1 MAIRI
6 ILIGLIVLAA
16 AGLSLVGMQTL
27 LPRQTVSAVAP
38 EAVPAQPPPPLM
50 VRTLVAA
57 RPIPAGSLL
66 RGEDLG
72 VREVPTGE
80 AGEGVLRDTPETRA
94 ELAGA
99 LVRRYLEAGERI
111 AMGDVLRPRDRGFL
125 AAVLRPS
132 MRAITVGVDA
142 VTGAAGLI
150 WPGDRVDLLLTQS
163 LDERVAQLSR
173 RVVGET
179 VLRDVRVIA
188 VDQQLTQGAAG
199 ANASPEGKI
208 ARTVTLEVTPEQAER
223 VAVAGQLGR
232 LSLTIRAMAADQE
245 APTEAE
251 PARRSVFG
259 GDVSPAL
266 SQTDPVERPVGAR
279 MRIIQGD
286 ERQEVIFQ

>member
-16 AGLSLVGMQTL
+16 AGLSLVGMQAL
-27 LPRQTVSAVAP
+27 L
-38 EAVPAQPPPPLM
+38 PAQPVRAVVSDPVPSQPPPLL

-57 RPIPAGSLL
+57 RPIPAGTLL
-66 RGEDLG
+66 RAEDLG

-80 AGEGVLRDTPETRA
+80 AGAGVLRDTPDVRA

-99 LVRRYLEAGERI
+99 LVRRYLETGERI
-111 AMGDVLRPRDRGFL
+111 ATEDVLRPRDRGFL
-125 AAVLRPS
+125 AAVLRPN

-142 VTGAAGLI
+142 VTGTAGLI

-163 LDERVAQLSR
+163 LDERVTQISR

-179 VLRDVRVIA
+179 VLNDVRVIA

-199 ANASPEGKI
+199 ANASPEGKV
-208 ARTVTLEVTPEQAER
+208 ARTVTLEVTPEEAER
-223 VAVAGQLGR
+223 VAVAAQLGR
-232 LSLTIRAMAADQE
+232 LSLTIRAMEGDA
-245 APTEAE
+245 TTAE
-251 PARRSVFG
+251 RARRSVFG

-266 SQTDPVERPVGAR
+266 SESDRSDRPVGAR
-279 MRIIQGD
+279 MRIIQGND
-286 ERQEVIFQ
+286 RQEIVFQ

>member
-16 AGLSLVGMQTL
+16 AGLSLVGMQTF
-27 LPRQTVSAVAP
+27 LPRQQVGAIAP
-38 EAVPAQPPPPLM
+38 EAAPAQPPPPLM

-66 RGEDLG
+66 RAEDLG

-80 AGEGVLRDTPETRA
+80 AGEGVLRDTAEVRA

-125 AAVLRPS
+125 AAVLRPN

-142 VTGAAGLI
+142 ITGAAGLI

-163 LDERVAQLSR
+163 LDESVAQLSR

-208 ARTVTLEVTPEQAER
+208 ARTVTLEVTPEEAER

-232 LSLTIRAMAADQE
+232 LSLTIRAMAADQPGT
-245 APTEAE
+245 APE
-251 PARRSVFG
+251 PERRSVFG

-266 SQTDPVERPVGAR
+266 SQTDAVERPVGAR

>member
-1 MAIRI
+1 MAVRI
-6 ILIGLIVLAA
+6 ILIALIVLAA
-16 AGLSLVGMQTL
+16 AGLSLLGMQAL
-27 LPRQTVSAVAP
+27 L
-38 EAVPAQPPPPLM
+38 PAQPVRTVVSEPVPNQAPPPLL

-66 RGEDLG
+66 RAEDLG

-80 AGEGVLRDTPETRA
+80 AGSGVLRDTPETRA

-99 LVRRYLEAGERI
+99 LVRRYLEPGERI
-111 AMGDVLRPRDRGFL
+111 AIEDVLRPRDRGFL
-125 AAVLRPS
+125 AAVLRPN

-142 VTGAAGLI
+142 VTGTAGLI

-163 LDERVAQLSR
+163 LDERVTQISR

-179 VLRDVRVIA
+179 VLNDVRVIA

-199 ANASPEGKI
+199 ANASPEGRV
-208 ARTVTLEVTPEQAER
+208 ARTVTLEVTPEEAER

-232 LSLTIRAMAADQE
+232 LSLTIRAMDGDSE
-245 APTEAE
+245 SVER
-251 PARRSVFG
+251 ARRSVFG

-266 SQTDPVERPVGAR
+266 SESDRIERPVGAR

-286 ERQEVIFQ
+286 DRQEVIFR

>member
-16 AGLSLVGMQTL
+16 AGLSLIGMQAL
-27 LPRQTVSAVAP
+27 L
-38 EAVPAQPPPPLM
+38 PAQPVRTVVSDPGPSQPPPLL

-66 RGEDLG
+66 RAEDLG
-72 VREVPTGE
+72 VREVPTSE

-111 AMGDVLRPRDRGFL
+111 AIADVLRPRDRGFL
-125 AAVLRPS
+125 AAVLRPN

-142 VTGAAGLI
+142 VTGTAGLI

-163 LDERVAQLSR
+163 LDERVTQLSR

-179 VLRDVRVIA
+179 VLNDVRVIA

-199 ANASPEGKI
+199 ANASPEGKV
-208 ARTVTLEVTPEQAER
+208 ARTVTLEVTPEEAER
-223 VAVAGQLGR
+223 VAVAVQLGR
-232 LSLTIRAMAADQE
+232 LSLTIRAMDGDAAS
-245 APTEAE
+245 AE
-251 PARRSVFG
+251 RARRSVFG

-266 SQTDPVERPVGAR
+266 SESDRIDRPVGAR

-286 ERQEVIFQ
+286 DRQEVVFQ

>member
-1 MAIRI
+1 MAVRI
-6 ILIGLIVLAA
+6 ILIALIVLAA
-16 AGLSLVGMQTL
+16 AGLSLLGMQAL
-27 LPRQTVSAVAP
+27 L
-38 EAVPAQPPPPLM
+38 PAQPARTVVSEPVPDQPPPLL

-66 RGEDLG
+66 RAEDLG

-80 AGEGVLRDTPETRA
+80 AGAGVLRDTPDARA

-99 LVRRYLEAGERI
+99 LVRRYLESGERI
-111 AMGDVLRPRDRGFL
+111 AIEDVLRPRDRGFL
-125 AAVLRPS
+125 AAVLRPN

-142 VTGAAGLI
+142 VTGTAGLI

-163 LDERVAQLSR
+163 LDERVTQLSR

-179 VLRDVRVIA
+179 VLNDVRVIA

-199 ANASPEGKI
+199 ANAAPEGKV
-208 ARTVTLEVTPEQAER
+208 ARTVTLEVTPEEAER

-232 LSLTIRAMAADQE
+232 LSLTIRAMDGAAE
-245 APTEAE
+245 SAE
-251 PARRSVFG
+251 RARRSVFG

-266 SQTDPVERPVGAR
+266 SESDRIDRPVGAR

-286 ERQEVIFQ
+286 DRQEVIFR

>member
-1 MAIRI
+1 MAVRI
-6 ILIGLIVLAA
+6 ILIALIVLAA
-16 AGLSLVGMQTL
+16 AGLSLLGMQAL
-27 LPRQTVSAVAP
+27 LPAQPVRTVVSEP
-38 EAVPAQPPPPLM
+38 VPNQPPPPLL

-66 RGEDLG
+66 RAEDLG

-80 AGEGVLRDTPETRA
+80 AGAGVLRDTPETRA

-99 LVRRYLEAGERI
+99 LVRRYLEPGERI
-111 AMGDVLRPRDRGFL
+111 AIEDVLRPRDRGFL
-125 AAVLRPS
+125 AAVLRPN

-163 LDERVAQLSR
+163 LDERVTQLSR

-179 VLRDVRVIA
+179 VLNDVRVIA

-199 ANASPEGKI
+199 ANASPEGRV
-208 ARTVTLEVTPEQAER
+208 ARTVTLEVTPEEAER

-232 LSLTIRAMAADQE
+232 LSLTIRAMDGDAQSVE
-245 APTEAE
+245 R
-251 PARRSVFG
+251 ARRSVFG

-266 SQTDPVERPVGAR
+266 SESDRIERPVGAR

-286 ERQEVIFQ
+286 DRQEVIFR

>member
-1 MAIRI
+1 MAIRF

-16 AGLSLVGMQTL
+16 AGLAMVGMQTF
-27 LPRQTVSAVAP
+27 LPRQPARVVVP
-38 EAVPAQPPPPLM
+38 DAVPTPPPPLL

-66 RGEDLG
+66 RNEDLG
-72 VREVPTGE
+72 VREVPTGA
-80 AGEGVLRDTPETRA
+80 AGEGVLRDTAETRA

-99 LVRRYLEAGERI
+99 LVRRYLEAGEPI
-111 AMGDVLRPRDRGFL
+111 ALGDVLRPRDRGFL
-125 AAVLRPS
+125 AAVLRPN

-142 VTGAAGLI
+142 ITGAAGLI
-150 WPGDRVDLLLTQS
+150 WPGDRVDLLLTQK
-163 LDERVAQLSR
+163 LDDAVTQISR

-179 VLRDVRVIA
+179 VLNDVRVIA

-208 ARTVTLEVTPEQAER
+208 ARTVTLEVTPQEAER
-223 VAVAGQLGR
+223 VAVAAQLGR
-232 LSLTIRAMAADQE
+232 LSLTIRAMAVDQVE
-245 APTEAE
+245 EV

-266 SQTDPVERPVGAR
+266 SQADPVERPVGAR

>member
-16 AGLSLVGMQTL
+16 AGLSFLGMQAL
-27 LPRQTVSAVAP
+27 LPAQPVRTVAADP
-38 EAVPAQPPPPLM
+38 VPNQPPPPLL

-66 RGEDLG
+66 RAEDLG

-80 AGEGVLRDTPETRA
+80 AGQGVLRDTPETRA

-99 LVRRYLEAGERI
+99 LVRRYLEPGERI
-111 AMGDVLRPRDRGFL
+111 MIDDVLRPRDRGFL
-125 AAVLRPS
+125 AAVLRPN

-142 VTGAAGLI
+142 VTGTAGLI

-179 VLRDVRVIA
+179 VLNDVRVIA

-199 ANASPEGKI
+199 TNASPEGRV

-223 VAVAGQLGR
+223 VAVAAQLGR
-232 LSLTIRAMAADQE
+232 LSLTIRAMDGEGEGVAR
-245 APTEAE
+245 
-251 PARRSVFG
+251 ARRSVFG

-266 SQTDPVERPVGAR
+266 AESDRIDRPVGAR

-286 ERQEVIFQ
+286 DRQEVVFQ

>member
-1 MAIRI
+1 
-6 ILIGLIVLAA
+6 
-16 AGLSLVGMQTL
+16 
-27 LPRQTVSAVAP
+27 
-38 EAVPAQPPPPLM
+38 

-66 RGEDLG
+66 RAEDLG

-99 LVRRYLEAGERI
+99 LVRRYLESGERI
-111 AMGDVLRPRDRGFL
+111 AIADVLRPRDRGFL
-125 AAVLRPS
+125 AAVLRPN

-179 VLRDVRVIA
+179 VLNDVRVIA
-188 VDQQLTQGAAG
+188 VDQHLTQGAAG
-199 ANASPEGKI
+199 ANAAPEGKV

-223 VAVAGQLGR
+223 VAVAAQLGR
-232 LSLTIRAMAADQE
+232 LSLTIRAMDGDGE
-245 APTEAE
+245 GAE
-251 PARRSVFG
+251 RARRSVFG

-266 SQTDPVERPVGAR
+266 AESDRSDRPVGAR
-279 MRIIQGD
+279 MRIIQGND
-286 ERQEVIFQ
+286 RQEVVFQ

>member
-1 MAIRI
+1 MAVRI

-16 AGLSLVGMQTL
+16 AGLSLLGMQAL
-27 LPRQTVSAVAP
+27 LPAQPARTVVS
-38 EAVPAQPPPPLM
+38 ETVPNQPPPPLL

-66 RGEDLG
+66 RAEDLG

-80 AGEGVLRDTPETRA
+80 AGGGVLRDTPETRA

-99 LVRRYLEAGERI
+99 LVRRYLEPGERI
-111 AMGDVLRPRDRGFL
+111 AIEDVLRPRDRGFL
-125 AAVLRPS
+125 AAVLRPN

-142 VTGAAGLI
+142 VTGTAGLI

-163 LDERVAQLSR
+163 LDERVTQLSR

-179 VLRDVRVIA
+179 VLNDVRVIA

-199 ANASPEGKI
+199 ANASPEGRV
-208 ARTVTLEVTPEQAER
+208 ARTVTLEVTPEEAER

-232 LSLTIRAMAADQE
+232 LSLTIRAMDGDSE
-245 APTEAE
+245 SGER
-251 PARRSVFG
+251 ARRSVFG

-266 SQTDPVERPVGAR
+266 SESDRIERPVGAR

-286 ERQEVIFQ
+286 DRQEVIFR

>member
-27 LPRQTVSAVAP
+27 LP
-38 EAVPAQPPPPLM
+38 AQPVRTVVTEIAPIQVPPPLL

-57 RPIPAGSLL
+57 RPIAAGSLL

-72 VREVPTGE
+72 VREVPTGD
-80 AGEGVLRDTPETRA
+80 AGEGVLRDTPESRA

-111 AMGDVLRPRDRGFL
+111 TMGDVLRPRDRGFL
-125 AAVLRPS
+125 AAVLRPN

-142 VTGAAGLI
+142 VTGTAGLI

-163 LDERVAQLSR
+163 LDERVTQLSR

-179 VLRDVRVIA
+179 VLNDVRVIA
-188 VDQQLTQGAAG
+188 VDQQLTQGATG
-199 ANASPEGKI
+199 ANASPDGKV
-208 ARTVTLEVTPEQAER
+208 ARTVTLEVSPEEAER

-232 LSLTIRAMAADQE
+232 LSLTIRAMDAESA
-245 APTEAE
+245 AE
-251 PARRSVFG
+251 PSRRSVFG

-266 SQTDPVERPVGAR
+266 SESDRIDRPVGAR

-286 ERQEVIFQ
+286 DRQEVIFR

>member
-16 AGLSLVGMQTL
+16 AGLSLVGMQAL
-27 LPRQTVSAVAP
+27 LPAQPVRTVVSEP
-38 EAVPAQPPPPLM
+38 VPSQPPPPLL

-66 RGEDLG
+66 RAEDLG

-99 LVRRYLEAGERI
+99 LVRRYLESGERI
-111 AMGDVLRPRDRGFL
+111 AIADVLRPRDRGFL
-125 AAVLRPS
+125 AAVLRPN

-179 VLRDVRVIA
+179 VLNDVRVIA
-188 VDQQLTQGAAG
+188 VDQHLTQGAAG
-199 ANASPEGKI
+199 ANAAPEGKV

-223 VAVAGQLGR
+223 VAVAAQLGR
-232 LSLTIRAMAADQE
+232 LSLTIRAMDGDGE
-245 APTEAE
+245 GAE
-251 PARRSVFG
+251 RARRSVFG

-266 SQTDPVERPVGAR
+266 AESDRSDRPVGAR
-279 MRIIQGD
+279 MRIIQGND
-286 ERQEVIFQ
+286 RQEVVFQ

>member
-27 LPRQTVSAVAP
+27 LPAQPVRTVVTEVAP
-38 EAVPAQPPPPLM
+38 IQAPPPLL

-57 RPIPAGSLL
+57 RPIAPGSLL

-72 VREVPTGE
+72 VREVLTSD
-80 AGEGVLRDTPETRA
+80 AGEGVLRDTPESRA

-111 AMGDVLRPRDRGFL
+111 TMGDVLRPRDRGFL
-125 AAVLRPS
+125 AAVLRPN

-142 VTGAAGLI
+142 VTGTAGLI

-163 LDERVAQLSR
+163 LDERVTQLSR

-179 VLRDVRVIA
+179 VLNDVRVIA
-188 VDQQLTQGAAG
+188 VDQQLTQGATG
-199 ANASPEGKI
+199 ANASPDGKV
-208 ARTVTLEVTPEQAER
+208 ARTVTLEVSPEEAER

-232 LSLTIRAMAADQE
+232 LSLTIRAMDAESA
-245 APTEAE
+245 AE
-251 PARRSVFG
+251 PSRRSVFG

-266 SQTDPVERPVGAR
+266 SESDRIDRPVGAR

-286 ERQEVIFQ
+286 DRQEVIFR

>member
-199 ANASPEGKI
+199 ANASPDGKV
-208 ARTVTLEVTPEQAER
+208 ARTVTLEVTPEEAER

-232 LSLTIRAMAADQE
+232 LSLTIRAMAADQVE
-245 APTEAE
+245 AGPE
-251 PARRSVFG
+251 PSRRSVFG